1 MYTIL
6 LRNKPNKKGE
16 CPLIIRLIKDNKQK
30 IITLPYKCLPNQWD
44 VSKKQ
49 FKKSFPEYHKV
60 NRELLQIETKCAD
73 IKIKLFNESNS
84 FSVDDFYNEFFYDEN
99 EKGEDLYSFWE
110 SEALRFKNIGKISS
124 YNTMI
129 ASLQVFKKFY
139 NEYHCLKSPKFEHI
153 TVKVLIDY
161 EGYLLKNGNKTGG
174 VHFKM
179 RYVRS
184 VFNKAI
190 EQNVIS
196 ESIYPFKTYKLSKL
210 KSTPEKRSLVQEEI
224 DKVLKFD
231 AINYPHLQ
239 ESYLVF
245 MFSILARGINF
256 KDLILLK
263 KSNIK
268 EGRILYNR
276 SKTGVPLNISID
288 KDMQDI
294 LNFFEYKS
302 CNQYLFPYLKEDD
315 YSAEDLYKVQK
326 ELNRKYNKDLR
337 KISSILGFK
346 DRITSYVARHTYAT
360 SMKFNEVSIEYISES
375 MGHKNISTTLAYLRG
390 FETKHLDEAVEKGL
404 SIFKNK

>member
-44 VSKKQ
+44 ASKKQ
-49 FKKSFPEYHKV
+49 FKKSFPEYHKI

-73 IKIKLFNESNS
+73 IKIKLFNESIS

-99 EKGEDLYSFWE
+99 DKGEDLYSFWE
-110 SEALRFKNIGKISS
+110 SEALRFKNTDRISS
-124 YNTMI
+124 YKTML
-129 ASLQVFKKFY
+129 ATLKVFRNFYDQYCVSKK
-139 NEYHCLKSPKFEHI
+139 PKFESI
-153 TVKVLIDY
+153 TVKVLKDY
-161 EGYLLKNGNKTGG
+161 ESYLFQNGNKTGG

-190 EQNVIS
+190 QQDVIS
-196 ESIYPFKTYKLSKL
+196 EAVYPFKTYKLSKL
-210 KSTPEKRSLVQEEI
+210 KSTPEKRSLIQDEI

-231 AINYPHLQ
+231 VFNYPHLQ
-239 ESYLVF
+239 MSYLIF

-268 EGRILYNR
+268 EGRILYTR
-276 SKTGVPLNISID
+276 SKTGVPLNINID

-302 CNQYLFPYLKEDD
+302 NNQYLFPYLKEDN
-315 YSAEDLYKVQK
+315 YSAEELYKIQNK
-326 ELNRKYNKDLR
+326 LNRKYNKDLR
-337 KISSILGFK
+337 QISSILGFK
-346 DRITSYVARHTYAT
+346 DRVTSYVARHTYAT
-360 SMKFNEVSIEYISES
+360 SMKFNEVPIEYISES

-390 FETKHLDEAVEKGL
+390 FETKHLDKAVEKGL
-404 SIFKNK
+404 SIFKK